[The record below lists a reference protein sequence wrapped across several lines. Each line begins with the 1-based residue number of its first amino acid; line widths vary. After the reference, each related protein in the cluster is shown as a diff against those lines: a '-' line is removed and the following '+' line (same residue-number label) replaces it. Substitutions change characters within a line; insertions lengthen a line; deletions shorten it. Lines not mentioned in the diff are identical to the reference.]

1 MTNIK
6 MTQDNGWAI
15 EGGNLA
21 FVEGQEEI
29 AQIVKLRLQSFF
41 GEWFLDTT
49 RGVPYFTTIYEKKVD
64 PSTIDNTFIGV
75 ITSTPGIIS
84 LIEYDSIL
92 DTRLRTLTITFKART
107 VNGVI
112 NFSEVVQ

>member
-6 MTQDNGWAI
+6 MTKDNGWAI
-15 EGGNLA
+15 ENGNLA
-21 FVEGQEEI
+21 FIEGQEEI
-29 AQIVKLRLQSFF
+29 AQIVKLRLQSFY

-49 RGVPYFTTIYEKKVD
+49 RGVPYFTTIFEKGVD
-64 PSTIDNTFIGV
+64 PATIDNVFIETIINV
-75 ITSTPGIIS
+75 PGIIS

-92 DTRLRTLTITFKART
+92 DTRTRRLTINFKART
-107 VNGVI
+107 VNGVL